1 MKERKQN
8 KMKIVG
14 KKGLGNILKIILQIC
29 FWGGITFLITLPIIL
44 KRISIFEIMLYLNGI
59 TMLVI
64 VKQFIGLFDSLKIEK
79 PFCENTVKRMNT
91 ASIASGIMTV
101 LFFIETIYKFT
112 LDNSDI
118 KINCILVFMTIL
130 FLGVAIALYILA
142 ELFRQATEY
151 KSENDLTI

>member
-1 MKERKQN
+1 
-8 KMKIVG
+8 MKIVG
-14 KKGLGNILKIILQIC
+14 KNGLGNILKIILQIC
-29 FWGGITFLITLPIIL
+29 FWGGIAFLITLPIIL

-64 VKQFIGLFDSLKIEK
+64 VKQFIGLFNSLKIEK
-79 PFCENTVKRMNT
+79 PFCENTVKKMNT

-101 LFFIETIYKFT
+101 LFFIETIYKFA

-118 KINCILVFMTIL
+118 KINCILVFMTVL

>member
-64 VKQFIGLFDSLKIEK
+64 VKQFIELFNSLKIEK
-79 PFCENTVKRMNT
+79 PFCENTVKKMNT

>member
-1 MKERKQN
+1 
-8 KMKIVG
+8 MKILG
-14 KKGLGNILKIILQIC
+14 KNGLGNILKIILQIC

-64 VKQFIGLFDSLKIEK
+64 VKQFIELFNSLKIEK
-79 PFCENTVKRMNT
+79 PFCENTVKKMNT

-101 LFFIETIYKFT
+101 LFFIETMYKFA

>member
-1 MKERKQN
+1 
-8 KMKIVG
+8 MKIVG
-14 KKGLGNILKIILQIC
+14 KNGLGNIIKIILQIC
-29 FWGGITFLITLPIIL
+29 FWGGIAFLIILPIIL
-44 KRISIFEIMLYLNGI
+44 KSISIFEIMLYLNGI

-64 VKQFIGLFDSLKIEK
+64 VKH
-79 PFCENTVKRMNT
+79 FCNGTVERMNI
-91 ASIASGIMTV
+91 ASIAAGIMTG
-101 LFFIETIYKFT
+101 LFLIETIYKFASN
-112 LDNSDI
+112 NSDI

>member
-1 MKERKQN
+1 
-8 KMKIVG
+8 MKILG
-14 KKGLGNILKIILQIC
+14 KNGLGNILKIILQIC
-29 FWGGITFLITLPIIL
+29 FGGGITFLITLPIIL
-44 KRISIFEIMLYLNGI
+44 KSISIFEIMLYLNGI

-64 VKQFIGLFDSLKIEK
+64 VKQFIELFDSLKIEK

-91 ASIASGIMTV
+91 ASIASVIMTV
-101 LFFIETIYKFT
+101 LFFIETIYKFA

>member
-1 MKERKQN
+1 
-8 KMKIVG
+8 MKIVG
-14 KKGLGNILKIILQIC
+14 KNGLGNILKIILQIC

-64 VKQFIGLFDSLKIEK
+64 VKQFIELFNSLKIEK
-79 PFCENTVKRMNT
+79 PFCENTVKKMNT
-91 ASIASGIMTV
+91 ASIASVIMTV

>member
-1 MKERKQN
+1 MEIFGEKG
-8 KMKIVG
+8 IG
-14 KKGLGNILKIILQIC
+14 KFLKVLLQVC
-29 FWGGITFLITLPIIL
+29 FWGGIAFLIILPIIL

-101 LFFIETIYKFT
+101 LFFIETIYKFS
-112 LDNSDI
+112 LNNSDI
-118 KINCILVFMTIL
+118 KINCILAFMTIL

>member
-1 MKERKQN
+1 
-8 KMKIVG
+8 MKILG
-14 KKGLGNILKIILQIC
+14 KNGLGNILKIILQIC
-29 FWGGITFLITLPIIL
+29 FWGGITFLIILPIIL
-44 KRISIFEIMLYLNGI
+44 KSISIFEIMLYLNGI

-64 VKQFIGLFDSLKIEK
+64 VKQFIELFNSLKIEK
-79 PFCENTVKRMNT
+79 PFCENTVKKMNT
-91 ASIASGIMTV
+91 ASIASVIMTV
-101 LFFIETIYKFT
+101 LFFIETIYKFV

-142 ELFRQATEY
+142 ELFRQAMEY

>member
-1 MKERKQN
+1 
-8 KMKIVG
+8 MKILG
-14 KKGLGNILKIILQIC
+14 KNGLGNILKIILQIC
-29 FWGGITFLITLPIIL
+29 FWGGIVFLILLLIIL
-44 KRISIFEIMLYLNGI
+44 KNISIFEIMLYLNGI

-101 LFFIETIYKFT
+101 LFLIETIYK
-112 LDNSDI
+112 LVLGNSDI
-118 KINCILVFMTIL
+118 KINCILSFMTIL

>member
-1 MKERKQN
+1 
-8 KMKIVG
+8 MKIVG

-29 FWGGITFLITLPIIL
+29 FWGGIIFLITLPIIL

-64 VKQFIGLFDSLKIEK
+64 VKQFIELFNSLKIEK
-79 PFCENTVKRMNT
+79 PFCENTVKKMNT
-91 ASIASGIMTV
+91 ASIASVIMTV

>member
-1 MKERKQN
+1 
-8 KMKIVG
+8 MKIVG
-14 KKGLGNILKIILQIC
+14 KNGLGNILKIILQIC
-29 FWGGITFLITLPIIL
+29 FWGGIVFLILLLIIL
-44 KRISIFEIMLYLNGI
+44 KNISIFEIMLYLIGI

-64 VKQFIGLFDSLKIEK
+64 VKQFIELFNSLKIEK
-79 PFCENTVKRMNT
+79 PFCENTVKKMNT
-91 ASIASGIMTV
+91 ASIASGIMTG
-101 LFFIETIYKFT
+101 LFFIETIYKFA

>member
-1 MKERKQN
+1 
-8 KMKIVG
+8 MKIVG
-14 KKGLGNILKIILQIC
+14 KNGLGNILKIILQIC
-29 FWGGITFLITLPIIL
+29 FWGGIAFLIILPIIL

-64 VKQFIGLFDSLKIEK
+64 VKQFIELFDSLKIEK

-91 ASIASGIMTV
+91 ASIASVIMTV
-101 LFFIETIYKFT
+101 LFFIETIYKFASN
-112 LDNSDI
+112 NSDI

-142 ELFRQATEY
+142 ELFRQAAEY
-151 KSENDLTI
+151 KSENDLTIWKDVEKW

>member
-1 MKERKQN
+1 
-8 KMKIVG
+8 MKIVG

-64 VKQFIGLFDSLKIEK
+64 VKQFIELFNSLKIEK
-79 PFCENTVKRMNT
+79 PFCENTVKKMNT
-91 ASIASGIMTV
+91 ASIASVIMTV
-101 LFFIETIYKFT
+101 LFFIETIYKFA

-142 ELFRQATEY
+142 ELFRQAMEY

>member
-1 MKERKQN
+1 
-8 KMKIVG
+8 MKIVG
-14 KKGLGNILKIILQIC
+14 KNGFGNIIKIILQIC
-29 FWGGITFLITLPIIL
+29 FWGGIAFLIILPIIL

-101 LFFIETIYKFT
+101 LFFIETIYKFS
-112 LDNSDI
+112 LNNSDI
-118 KINCILVFMTIL
+118 KINCILAFMTIL

>member
-1 MKERKQN
+1 
-8 KMKIVG
+8 MKIVG
-14 KKGLGNILKIILQIC
+14 KNGLGNIIKIILQIC
-29 FWGGITFLITLPIIL
+29 FWGGIVFLILLLIIL
-44 KRISIFEIMLYLNGI
+44 KNISIFEIMLYLNGI

-91 ASIASGIMTV
+91 ASIASVIMTV
-101 LFFIETIYKFT
+101 LFFIETIYKFS
-112 LDNSDI
+112 LNNSDI
-118 KINCILVFMTIL
+118 KINCILAFMTIL

>member
-14 KKGLGNILKIILQIC
+14 KKGLGNIIKIILKIC
-29 FWGGITFLITLPIIL
+29 FWGGIAFLIILPIIL
-44 KRISIFEIMLYLNGI
+44 KNISIFEIMLYLNGI

-64 VKQFIGLFDSLKIEK
+64 VKQFIELFDSLKIEK
-79 PFCENTVKRMNT
+79 PFCNDTVERMNI
-91 ASIASGIMTV
+91 ASIAAGIMTG
-101 LFFIETIYKFT
+101 LFLIETIYKFAS
-112 LDNSDI
+112 DNSDI

>member
-1 MKERKQN
+1 
-8 KMKIVG
+8 MKIVG
-14 KKGLGNILKIILQIC
+14 KNGLGNIIKIILQIC
-29 FWGGITFLITLPIIL
+29 FWVGIAFLIILPIIL
-44 KRISIFEIMLYLNGI
+44 KSISIFEIMLYLNGI

-64 VKQFIGLFDSLKIEK
+64 VKQFIELFDSLKIEK
-79 PFCENTVKRMNT
+79 PFCNNTVKRMNI
-91 ASIASGIMTV
+91 ASIAAGIMTG
-101 LFFIETIYKFT
+101 LFFIETIYKFASN
-112 LDNSDI
+112 NSDI

>member
-1 MKERKQN
+1 
-8 KMKIVG
+8 MKIVG
-14 KKGLGNILKIILQIC
+14 KKGLGNIIKIILQIC
-29 FWGGITFLITLPIIL
+29 FWGGIAFLIILPIIL

-64 VKQFIGLFDSLKIEK
+64 VKQFIGLFNSLKIEK

-101 LFFIETIYKFT
+101 LFFIETIYKFS
-112 LDNSDI
+112 LNNSDI
-118 KINCILVFMTIL
+118 KINCILAL

-151 KSENDLTI
+151 KSENDLTIWKDVEKW

>member
-1 MKERKQN
+1 
-8 KMKIVG
+8 MKIVG
-14 KKGLGNILKIILQIC
+14 KNGLGNILKIILQIC
-29 FWGGITFLITLPIIL
+29 FWGGIVFLILLLIIL
-44 KRISIFEIMLYLNGI
+44 KNISIFEIMLYLNGI

-101 LFFIETIYKFT
+101 LFLIETIYK
-112 LDNSDI
+112 LVLGNSDI
-118 KINCILVFMTIL
+118 KTNCILSFMTIL

>member
-1 MKERKQN
+1 
-8 KMKIVG
+8 MKIVG
-14 KKGLGNILKIILQIC
+14 KNGLGNIIKIILQIC
-29 FWGGITFLITLPIIL
+29 FWVGIAFLIILPIIL
-44 KRISIFEIMLYLNGI
+44 KSISIFEIMLYLNGI

-64 VKQFIGLFDSLKIEK
+64 VKQFIELFDSLKIEK
-79 PFCENTVKRMNT
+79 PFCNNTVKRMNI
-91 ASIASGIMTV
+91 ASIAAVIMTG
-101 LFFIETIYKFT
+101 LFFIETIYKFASN
-112 LDNSDI
+112 NSDI

>member
-1 MKERKQN
+1 
-8 KMKIVG
+8 MKIVG

-64 VKQFIGLFDSLKIEK
+64 VKQFIELFNSLKIEK
-79 PFCENTVKRMNT
+79 PFCENTVKKMNT
-91 ASIASGIMTV
+91 ASIASVIMTV

>member
-1 MKERKQN
+1 
-8 KMKIVG
+8 MKIVG

-29 FWGGITFLITLPIIL
+29 FWVGITFLITLPIIL

-64 VKQFIGLFDSLKIEK
+64 VKQFIELFNSLKIEK
-79 PFCENTVKRMNT
+79 PFCENTVKKMNT

>member
-1 MKERKQN
+1 
-8 KMKIVG
+8 MKIVG
-14 KKGLGNILKIILQIC
+14 KNGLGNIIKIILQIC
-29 FWGGITFLITLPIIL
+29 FWAGIAFLIILPIIL
-44 KRISIFEIMLYLNGI
+44 KSISIFEIMLYLNGI

-64 VKQFIGLFDSLKIEK
+64 VKQFIELFNSLKIEK
-79 PFCENTVKRMNT
+79 PFCENTVKKMNT
-91 ASIASGIMTV
+91 ASIASVIMTV
-101 LFFIETIYKFT
+101 LFFIETIYKFV

-142 ELFRQATEY
+142 ELFRQAMEY

>member
-1 MKERKQN
+1 
-8 KMKIVG
+8 MKIVG
-14 KKGLGNILKIILQIC
+14 TKGLGNILKIILQIC

-64 VKQFIGLFDSLKIEK
+64 VKQFIELFNSLKIEK
-79 PFCENTVKRMNT
+79 PFCENTVKKMNT

>member
-1 MKERKQN
+1 
-8 KMKIVG
+8 MKILG
-14 KKGLGNILKIILQIC
+14 KNGLGNILKIILQIC
-29 FWGGITFLITLPIIL
+29 FGGGITFLITLPIIL
-44 KRISIFEIMLYLNGI
+44 KSISIFEIMLYLNGI

-64 VKQFIGLFDSLKIEK
+64 VKQFIELFDSLKIEK
-79 PFCENTVKRMNT
+79 PFCENTVKKMNT

-101 LFFIETIYKFT
+101 LFFIETIYKFA